1 MINVKVILLGNSFTG
16 KSSFINRL
24 VYDTFS
30 EFVEEEKIAE
40 TTYVIGNVKFTIFDS
55 FSQERYRAI
64 NKIFIKKYNV
74 IFFIYSITERSSF
87 DEIKNF
93 YYKEGIAHCKPH
105 PSNNI
110 FSNI

>member
-64 NKIFIKKYNV
+64 NKIFINAML
-74 IFFIYSITERSSF
+74 FFLFIVLLNEVHSM
-87 DEIKNF
+87 K
-93 YYKEGIAHCKPH
+93 
-105 PSNNI
+105 
-110 FSNI
+110 

>member
-40 TTYVIGNVKFTIFDS
+40 TTYDIGNVKFTIFDS

-64 NKIFIKKYNV
+64 NKIFIKKCNV
-74 IFFIYSITERSSF
+74 IFLFIVLLNEVHSM
-87 DEIKNF
+87 K
-93 YYKEGIAHCKPH
+93 
-105 PSNNI
+105 
-110 FSNI
+110 

>member
-24 VYDTFS
+24 IYDTFS

-40 TTYVIGNVKFTIFDS
+40 TTYDIGNVKFTIFDS

-64 NKIFIKKYNV
+64 NKIFINAML
-74 IFFIYSITERSSF
+74 FFLFIVLLNEVHSM
-87 DEIKNF
+87 K
-93 YYKEGIAHCKPH
+93 
-105 PSNNI
+105 
-110 FSNI
+110 

>member
-40 TTYVIGNVKFTIFDS
+40 TTYDIGNVKFTIFDS

-64 NKIFIKKYNV
+64 NKIFINAML
-74 IFFIYSITERSSF
+74 FFLFIVLLNEVHSM
-87 DEIKNF
+87 K
-93 YYKEGIAHCKPH
+93 
-105 PSNNI
+105 
-110 FSNI
+110 